1 MMSRTEEMLLLMETG
16 IGVREAIFVTT
27 GMLPLDVAESARV
40 DYDRDIKTR
49 LRNSFSEPDSAP
61 RIPVEETGTARL

>member
-27 GMLPLDVAESARV
+27 GMLPLDVAETARV
-40 DYDRDIKTR
+40 DYERDIKTR

-61 RIPVEETGTARL
+61 RIPVEETATARL